1 MAPELKRLLFVDDE
15 PSIRAM
21 LPKIFSRAGFAVTTV
36 SSVKEAL
43 ACMYSQGFEVLV
55 TDVKLDNDRGGF
67 KLVRT
72 MRQLNP
78 RCVNIILTGF
88 PEFSIAVEGIREGVD
103 DFFTKPADPDS
114 IIHSIEAKL
123 EHRRPKARILSVSYD
138 EPLLRTRQM
147 LLQTQGYQVT
157 STQGFSDSLAHCRRG
172 GFDLFILGH
181 SIPVSDKAQL
191 IKAFH
196 EVCKAPIISLRR
208 SVGEKKLV
216 GADYAIDP
224 DPEALLELVAGIVKR
239 IRSERR
245 A

>member
-21 LPKIFSRAGFAVTTV
+21 LPNIFSHAGFAVTTAG
-36 SSVKEAL
+36 SVEEAL
-43 ACMYSQGFEVLV
+43 ERIYSQGFDVLV
-55 TDVKLDNDRGGF
+55 TDVKLDKDRGGF

-78 RCVNIILTGF
+78 RCVNVILTGY
-88 PEFSIAVEGIREGVD
+88 PEFSSAVEGIREGVD
-103 DFFTKPADPDS
+103 DFFTKPAEPDS
-114 IIHSIEAKL
+114 IIRSIEAKL
-123 EHRRPKARILSVSYD
+123 QQRRPKARILSVSYD
-138 EPLLRTRQM
+138 EPLMRTRQM

-157 STQGFSDSLAHCRRG
+157 SSQGFSESLAHCRRG

-181 SIPVSDKAQL
+181 SIPLRDKAQL
-191 IKAFH
+191 IKSFH

-208 SVGEKKLV
+208 SVGEKKPA
-216 GADYAIDP
+216 GADYQIDP
-224 DPEALLELVAGIVKR
+224 DPEDLLRLVAEIVEEP
-239 IRSERR
+239 RSLRR